1 MLHADHAQERIQWI
15 YWSLM
20 VLLAASMVS
29 KVGAQAV
36 FFRDVAAQAGIDFTY
51 SQGDRSSLLVED
63 MGPGAAF
70 VDYDN
75 DGDLDLYLVNS
86 PGPLKAKVTVDS
98 PTNMLYRNNGNGTFT
113 NVTAQTGVGHQGFG
127 IGCVFGDYDNDGD
140 SDLYVTNYGPNA
152 LYRNN
157 SDSTFTDVTA
167 QAGVADNRQSSTS
180 WSCGAA
186 FGDYDHDGFLDLY
199 VPNYV
204 VYDLDSLEKMQKD
217 SKRAGQA
224 IPSALNPHVFEPQDN
239 ILYHNN
245 GDGTFT
251 DVTTQLG
258 VSAEGGRSLQAIF
271 TDFDLDNDLDL
282 YVANDTSANFLYQN
296 NGDGTFTDV
305 SQPSWAA
312 DFRGSMGLATGDYD
326 NDGDLDL
333 FISHWI
339 DEENALYNNLWKD
352 EGMLIQPDRT
362 DSDQQS
368 DPVLIRL
375 VDESY
380 GAALAE
386 ESVKYIGWGTD
397 LFDFDNDGD
406 LDIFVANGST
416 FQELNRPQ
424 SLIAQQDQLFQNEGD
439 RMFAEIT
446 ESSGLTALPL
456 RVGRGVA
463 FGDYDNDGDVD
474 LVVCNNDG
482 RPFLLRNEI
491 GNRNNWLQV
500 KLVGTESNRD
510 AIGAKVRLQSGAH
523 GRTQLREINAGSSYL
538 SFNSLTAE
546 FGLGDDTNVN
556 WVEVI
561 WPGGRVSR
569 HQNIPINQKVVI
581 TEGASSTES
590 E

>member
-1 MLHADHAQERIQWI
+1 
-15 YWSLM
+15 
-20 VLLAASMVS
+20 
-29 KVGAQAV
+29 
-36 FFRDVAAQAGIDFTY
+36 
-51 SQGDRSSLLVED
+51 
-63 MGPGAAF
+63 MG
-70 VDYDN
+70 
-75 DGDLDLYLVNS
+75 
-86 PGPLKAKVTVDS
+86 
-98 PTNMLYRNNGNGTFT
+98 
-113 NVTAQTGVGHQGFG
+113 GHQGFG

-157 SDSTFTDVTA
+157 SDSTFTDVTV

-204 VYDLDSLEKMQKD
+204 VYDLDSLEMMQKD

-239 ILYHNN
+239 ILYDNN
-245 GDGTFT
+245 
-251 DVTTQLG
+251 
-258 VSAEGGRSLQAIF
+258 
-271 TDFDLDNDLDL
+271 
-282 YVANDTSANFLYQN
+282 
-296 NGDGTFTDV
+296 
-305 SQPSWAA
+305 
-312 DFRGSMGLATGDYD
+312 
-326 NDGDLDL
+326 GDLDL

-362 DSDQQS
+362 DSNQQADS
-368 DPVLIRL
+368 MLIRL

-424 SLIAQQDQLFQNEGD
+424 SLIPQQDQLFQNEGD

-446 ESSGLTALPL
+446 ESS
-456 RVGRGVA
+456 
-463 FGDYDNDGDVD
+463 
-474 LVVCNNDG
+474 
-482 RPFLLRNEI
+482 
-491 GNRNNWLQV
+491 
-500 KLVGTESNRD
+500 
-510 AIGAKVRLQSGAH
+510 
-523 GRTQLREINAGSSYL
+523 
-538 SFNSLTAE
+538 
-546 FGLGDDTNVN
+546 
-556 WVEVI
+556 
-561 WPGGRVSR
+561 
-569 HQNIPINQKVVI
+569 
-581 TEGASSTES
+581 
-590 E
+590 